1 MRISSS
7 WSQQLG
13 INALIEQESKKNHT
27 QIQLSTGK
35 RIIEPS
41 DDPAAAVQ
49 VVDLNQ
55 TIKQTEQYNSNI
67 KTARQR
73 IELEEVVL
81 QSSVDVMHRLRDLG
95 LQGLNAT
102 NSLGERKA
110 VAQEMELLNGQ
121 LVGLANTK
129 NSNGEFIFSGFKS
142 DQTPFVETAVGVY
155 TYGGDAN
162 QRQIQ
167 ISTTRQIADGDP
179 GDTVFGIPSG
189 GPPAVPVPLPGSIS
203 NIFEAV
209 AKFAADMKAGTPN
222 VNSLTDLANSLDKM
236 LTAQSSVGARLNAL
250 DTQEGVNNDYVM
262 SMNSTLSSVEDLD
275 YASAISKFNLQ
286 STTLEGARQA
296 FSKVQHLSLFNYL

>member
-1 MRISSS
+1 MRISST

-13 INALIEQESKKNHT
+13 VNSLIDQQSKMNHT
-27 QIQLSTGK
+27 QIQLSMGK

-73 IELEEVVL
+73 IELEEVL
-81 QSSVDVMHRLRDLG
+81 LRSSVDVMHRLRDLG

-142 DQTPFVETAVGVY
+142 DQTPFVETGVPGSGTY
-155 TYGGDAN
+155 LYGGDGN
-162 QRQIQ
+162 FRQIQ

-179 GDTVFGIPSG
+179 GDTVFGIPAN
-189 GPPAVPVPLPGSIS
+189 AVPTPGLAA
-203 NIFEAV
+203 NVFEAV

-262 SMNSTLSSVEDLD
+262 SMNSTLSSIEDLD

-286 STTLEGARQA
+286 QTTLQGAQQA

>member
-13 INALIEQESKKNHT
+13 ISSLVDQQAKMNHT

-41 DDPAAAVQ
+41 DDPAAAVR

-81 QSSVDVMHRLRDLG
+81 RSSVDVMHRIRDLG

-102 NSLGERKA
+102 NSGTERTA
-110 VAQEMELLNGQ
+110 IAQEMELLNSQ

-129 NSNGEFIFSGFKS
+129 NSNGEYIFSGFKS
-142 DQTPFVETAVGVY
+142 DQTPFTETPPGSGAY
-155 TYGGDAN
+155 TYGGDLN
-162 QRQIQ
+162 KRQIQ
-167 ISTTRQIADGDP
+167 VSTTRQIADGDP
-179 GDTVFGIPSG
+179 GTNVFGLSMAVA
-189 GPPAVPVPLPGSIS
+189 PPFTPGSIT
-203 NIFEAV
+203 NVFEGV
-209 AKFAADMKAGTPN
+209 AKFAADMKNNNPN
-222 VNSLTDLANSLDKM
+222 TLSLDDLTNSLDKM
-236 LTAQSSVGARLNAL
+236 LTAQSSIGARLNAL

-262 SMNSTLSSVEDLD
+262 SMNSTLSSIEDLD

-286 STTLEGARQA
+286 KTTLEGAQQA

>member
-1 MRISSS
+1 MRISST

-13 INALIEQESKKNHT
+13 VNSLIDQQSKMNHT

-81 QSSVDVMHRLRDLG
+81 RSSVEVMHRIRDLG

-102 NSLGERKA
+102 NSLAERKA
-110 VAQEMELLNGQ
+110 VAEEMELLNGQ

-142 DQTPFVETAVGVY
+142 DQTPFVETAAGVY

-179 GDTVFGIPSG
+179 GENVFGKTSVTLG
-189 GPPAVPVPLPGSIS
+189 AMPAVGSIQ
-203 NIFEAV
+203 NVFEAV

-286 STTLEGARQA
+286 QTTLQGAQQA

>member
-13 INALIEQESKKNHT
+13 ISSLIDQQAKMNHS

-41 DDPAAAVQ
+41 DDPAAAVR

-67 KTARQR
+67 KTGMQR

-81 QSSVDVMHRLRDLG
+81 RSSVEVMHRIRDLG

-110 VAQEMELLNGQ
+110 IAQEMELLNGQ

-129 NSNGEFIFSGFKS
+129 NSNGEYIFSGFKS
-142 DQTPFVETAVGVY
+142 DQTPFTEAPSGVY

-162 QRQIQ
+162 RRQIQ
-167 ISTTRQIADGDP
+167 VSTTRQIADGDP
-179 GDTVFGIPSG
+179 GDTVFGSPAG
-189 GPPAVPVPLPGSIS
+189 AVPTPGLAS
-203 NIFEAV
+203 NVFEAI
-209 AKFAADMKAGTPN
+209 AKFSVDMKAGTPD
-222 VNSLTDLANSLDKM
+222 VNSLTDLTNSLDKM
-236 LTAQSSVGARLNAL
+236 LTAQSSIGARLNAL

-262 SMNSTLSSVEDLD
+262 SMNSTLSSIEDLD

-286 STTLEGARQA
+286 KTTLEGAQQA